1 MRHLITTLALLS
13 AFGLQLPARADIL
26 SVRAVPVRSAAI
38 AGQDLTLGVTW
49 QVTLEPTDIDGARS
63 AAGIFV
69 NAASGAPLGLGVP
82 TTLGSITGGGVQI
95 ASESVS
101 IPGATL
107 DAWYRQGV
115 RRIGYRRAFISPRS
129 GRAVQGQWLIDL
141 SRSSLEGL
149 REAAP
154 GELRVLRMELQFASG
169 KRVEIAPRAASLVAR
184 LTLSYSGGG
193 TLRGRWQVAEP
204 GGGANPFFRTVSL
217 VRATLAPT
225 QRATLESPRLPTQS
239 SGRYALR
246 FCLDAGGANPDE
258 DCADSSAGVQTI
270 YEVSAPAAAA
280 ITMLAP
286 AGGSAGP
293 ASIFRWTA
301 VPGASLYQLQ
311 IMIAR
316 DGLEPQFVTGL
327 LLPGLT
333 AEAALSQL
341 VISKL
346 VPGSRYRWRVTA
358 HDANG
363 GLLARSDSEEFV
375 YRP

>member
-1 MRHLITTLALLS
+1 
-13 AFGLQLPARADIL
+13 
-26 SVRAVPVRSAAI
+26 
-38 AGQDLTLGVTW
+38 
-49 QVTLEPTDIDGARS
+49 
-63 AAGIFV
+63 
-69 NAASGAPLGLGVP
+69 
-82 TTLGSITGGGVQI
+82 
-95 ASESVS
+95 
-101 IPGATL
+101 
-107 DAWYRQGV
+107 
-115 RRIGYRRAFISPRS
+115 
-129 GRAVQGQWLIDL
+129 
-141 SRSSLEGL
+141 
-149 REAAP
+149 
-154 GELRVLRMELQFASG
+154 
-169 KRVEIAPRAASLVAR
+169 
-184 LTLSYSGGG
+184 
-193 TLRGRWQVAEP
+193 VAEP
-204 GGGANPFFRTVSL
+204 GGGANPFFRTGSL

-327 LLPGLT
+327 LLPGLA

-346 VPGSRYRWRVTA
+346 VPGNRYRWRVTA